1 MRTNSLG
8 QREPTKA
15 ISQSKKDTGK
25 PNKKNGML
33 CIFTAFHHSHSTFN
47 VWFAELISRK
57 IYDLLLC
64 IHVFYQSIQIR
75 LRT

>member
-15 ISQSKKDTGK
+15 ISQSKKDAGK

-33 CIFTAFHHSHSTFN
+33 CIFIAFHNSHSIFN

-57 IYDLLLC
+57 FYYLLIC
-64 IHVFYQSIQIR
+64 ILVFDQSIQIR

>member
-15 ISQSKKDTGK
+15 ISQSKTDAGK

-33 CIFTAFHHSHSTFN
+33 CIFIAFHHSHSIFT
-47 VWFAELISRK
+47 VWFAELISGK
-57 IYDLLLC
+57 FYSLLMC
-64 IHVFYQSIQIR
+64 IHVFDQSIQIR